1 MKRKPEWI
9 RAKLYSANRGMEVE
23 KLLKKLNLNT
33 VCTEAKCPNI
43 GECYN
48 RKTATF
54 MILGQVCTRNCKFCN
69 VTKGQTQPIDLSEP
83 ENIAKA
89 VQELGL
95 RHVVIT
101 SVTRDDLADNGASH
115 FANVITQIKQLNK
128 NTIVEVLIP
137 DFNGNVDDLKT
148 VIYAKPDI
156 INHNIETV
164 SRLYSTIRPMAEYE
178 RSLQLL
184 RNVKKYSEGILSKSG
199 IMVGLSEKEDEV
211 IQVMQDLRLVD
222 CDIMTIGQYLAPS
235 LNHYPVYEYIEPK
248 IFDKYKD
255 IGLEKGFKYVA
266 SGPLVRSSYF
276 ADKAFED
283 IKDQG

>member
-9 RAKLYSANRGMEVE
+9 RAKLYSAHQGMDVE

-54 MILGQVCTRNCKFCN
+54 MILGQVCTRNCRFCN
-69 VTKGQTQPIDLSEP
+69 VTKGETQPVDASEP

-89 VQELGL
+89 VQKLGL

-101 SVTRDDLADNGASH
+101 SVTRDDLWDNGSSH
-115 FANVITQIKQLNK
+115 FANVITHIKAYNK
-128 NTIVEVLIP
+128 ETIVEVLIP
-137 DFNGNVDDLKT
+137 DFKGNVDDLKR
-148 VIYAKPDI
+148 VIAAKPDI

-164 SRLYSTIRPMAEYE
+164 PRLYAAVRPMAAYKQ
-178 RSLQLL
+178 SLQLISHIKTYG
-184 RNVKKYSEGILSKSG
+184 NGILSKSG
-199 IMVGLSEKEDEV
+199 IMVGLSEKEEEV
-211 IQVMQDLRLVD
+211 LQVMDELRSVN
-222 CDIMTIGQYLAPS
+222 CDMMTIGQYLAPS
-235 LNHYPVYEYIEPK
+235 LKHHPVHEYIEPAM
-248 IFDKYKD
+248 FEKYKN

-276 ADKAFED
+276 ADQAFD
-283 IKDQG
+283 HIIR

>member
-69 VTKGQTQPIDLSEP
+69 VTKGETQPIDLSEP

-89 VQELGL
+89 VKELGL

-115 FANVITQIKQLNK
+115 FANVITHIKQLNK

-148 VIYAKPDI
+148 VIHAKPDI

-164 SRLYSTIRPMAEYE
+164 SRLYSAIRPMAEYE

-184 RNVKKYSEGILSKSG
+184 KNVKK
-199 IMVGLSEKEDEV
+199 V
-211 IQVMQDLRLVD
+211 LRR
-222 CDIMTIGQYLAPS
+222 
-235 LNHYPVYEYIEPK
+235 H
-248 IFDKYKD
+248 
-255 IGLEKGFKYVA
+255 FK
-266 SGPLVRSSYF
+266 
-276 ADKAFED
+276 
-283 IKDQG
+283 

>member
-69 VTKGQTQPIDLSEP
+69 VTKGETQPIDLSEP

-89 VQELGL
+89 VKELGL

-115 FANVITQIKQLNK
+115 FANVITHIKQLNK

-148 VIYAKPDI
+148 VIHAKPDI

-164 SRLYSTIRPMAEYE
+164 SRLYSAIRPMAEYE

-184 RNVKKYSEGILSKSG
+184 KNVKKYSEGILSKSG

-235 LNHYPVYEYIEPK
+235 LKHYPVYEYIEPK

-255 IGLEKGFKYVA
+255 IGLKKGFKYVA